1 MNKNFL
7 LSIFILLV
15 SLSVVGCDQPNN
27 TPSISEFSI
36 SHLEI
41 QDDRYLVG
49 NEVLIQAQ
57 VENANKVQLI
67 VQDQGQNDMDTT
79 IEGKKFGDHWEFT
92 YKNNDS
98 FTKEIWL
105 VAYGDSGEK
114 IQSDK
119 RIITNQDQSYES
131 AFENIIP
138 VSTEEKNII
147 DLTKHTGNLNIF
159 GWYDNQNLL
168 AQNNNNLILYNI
180 ANDKK
185 QMILQN
191 VWNVYVN
198 PKLEYVIYQK
208 ENGVYFSA
216 IGKKNTRK
224 IFDMADSSVLKDLVW
239 SRDQEYV
246 ILNIMKGKE
255 NLYYRIDLKGDDS
268 KAIQL
273 DSLNQEQYTLEQIIY
288 LENNNLYAL
297 GRISAEDDNHGE
309 TERPITLLR
318 INIATG
324 KINKNYT
331 PKLEPLDEINILSQV
346 NDREFLVRV
355 STKIVSEE
363 ETQSFNDIYLLNTQN
378 GIFKKIKTD
387 VDYPYVYSLSSNKD
401 RYIYLKDVVENGSSI
416 SNKKSIVLGK
426 KNGKEEEILEAIN
439 FFPTSFHW
447 SENGEKIAFYMKDT
461 KEIYLIERKSQ

>member
-15 SLSVVGCDQPNN
+15 SLSVVGCDQPTN
-27 TPSISEFSI
+27 TPSIIEFSI
-36 SHLEI
+36 SYLEI
-41 QDDRYLVG
+41 QDDKYLVG
-49 NEVLIQAQ
+49 NEVLVQAQ
-57 VENANKVQLI
+57 VENANKVQLM
-67 VQDQGQNDMDTT
+67 VQDQNQNDMDTT

-92 YKNNDS
+92 YKNSDF
-98 FTKEIWL
+98 FTKEIFL
-105 VAYGDSGEK
+105 MAYDDKGKK

-119 RIITNQDQSYES
+119 KIITNQDQSYES

-138 VSTEEKNII
+138 VSTEEKDSI
-147 DLTKHTGNLNIF
+147 DLTKRTGNLNIF
-159 GWYDNQNLL
+159 GWYNNQNLL
-168 AQNNNNLILYNI
+168 VQNNNNLILYNI

-191 VWNVYVN
+191 VWNVYVS

-208 ENGVYFSA
+208 ENGVYFS
-216 IGKKNTRK
+216 KLEEKNTRK
-224 IFDMADSSVLKDLVW
+224 ILDIADSSVLKDLVW

-268 KAIQL
+268 KVIQL
-273 DSLNQEQYTLEQIIY
+273 DSLNQGQYTLEQAIY

-297 GRISAEDDNHGE
+297 GRISAEGDNHGE

-324 KINKNYT
+324 KMNKNYT

-346 NDREFLVRV
+346 NDREFLIRV

-387 VDYPYVYSLSSNKD
+387 VDYPYVYSLASNKD
-401 RYIYLKDVVENGSSI
+401 RYIYLKDISENGSSI
-416 SNKKSIVLGK
+416 SSKKSIVLGK
-426 KNGKEEEILEAIN
+426 KNGKEEEILKAIN
-439 FFPTSFHW
+439 FFPTSFYW

-461 KEIYLIERKSQ
+461 KELYLIEGKGQ